1 MKKFKSRITFSI
13 LIVVLIGIFFVSYNF
28 LTNNKFNNKLKY
40 DNSNIKD
47 PAAPRIDDP
56 IELGDNEE
64 ELKKKIINLPT
75 NTKYVGFETEPDTAT
90 KGDKTVNL
98 NVVFNDNTYKKYTLN
113 YKVYEVKWVKPKI
126 EADVKTQTVR
136 DGDTINNV
144 TWTAENI
151 SNSYDHTNYVINKVN
166 PMLANYILNPHT
178 LVYDSFTAPG
188 GQGTLRAK
196 ININWRNNEEEQR
209 VIEIVNYTAYE
220 QNYDF
225 TESKTK
231 LIVNRD
237 TDNDGRIDSEDD
249 DDDDDGFTDEQEK
262 LYGSNPKDAKSK
274 PNQAALYKINV
285 LQKKPLK
292 YYVNDTPNVLD
303 AITSDKALNNVN
315 KIKKITVKQ
324 DITTDQ
330 KGEKIA
336 KVEFEFEDCST
347 LEVEVIAKV
356 FEKEIV
362 APKLLVSRDSQ
373 EVIEGKTIQD
383 VIFNRESVDTAGS
396 EYVDK
401 KIDDV
406 INQTLTFKS
415 SLLPISPSAT
425 VKENTQAKDYSSPVN
440 ANTMYPTST
449 VYSNAQWGN
458 NERATFVLEG
468 EIEYKTKG
476 TVKKQSIITLLRDT
490 DKDGTPDETDDDDDG
505 DGVSDED
512 EKNKYHTDPK
522 DSTSKPTEAELHGNE
537 VTTKE
542 FTIYENDPINIL
554 DGITLMPSGAT
565 KKIIKNVDN
574 TTKGLKEG
582 EVEVTFK
589 DNSKKTYKIKVKVY
603 KKVYVRP
610 KLVVK
615 ENANNEVVEGKS
627 IQTIKFG
634 LEEPTNLGKDNEQYI
649 ERIRDNPT
657 LSGAT
662 SSTEDL
668 DKLVTGLNS
677 DLNPN
682 VSIDVSGK
690 PIINWLTDN
699 TKERIQVNL
708 KATLTSDHD
717 PTPEEVT
724 TSFTVL
730 RDTDKDGTA
739 DEIDDDDDGDGV
751 SDEDER
757 RTGHNPKNPADKPT
771 KAELDNTIINTKVLR
786 TYVNEPIDLKEGLI
800 NQPFNTTL
808 ELGSNADFSTKGSTS
823 GTVKVKYSDGS
834 FKTVKVNVNVFE
846 KRYIKPN
853 VTATPSTQN
862 VIESKNITEV
872 ALNKSTVNGSIDN
885 ENYIEYIV
893 DNVVSEGFD
902 NLNGLTFDNNQ
913 LKGKLNLTWANNNE
927 ENKTVTLTHKIKYQ
941 HLPDTDTTVKFN
953 VDRDTDG
960 DGIKDSEDDDD
971 DGDGFTDQEEK
982 DNNSDPKDSS
992 SIPSQADIYKLRHLK
1007 TKKLRAYVGDT
1018 VDIKQGITSPLTG
1031 HNIEKLSIFKNTNT
1045 SVKGDDKPGT
1055 VRITFKDSSHL
1066 DVEIF
1071 TDVYE
1076 KQYIKG
1082 NLIAS
1087 PDNQTAIEKKHIN
1100 QVIFQVNK
1108 VNENI
1113 DEDNNIEYIPD
1124 EIESNT
1130 VETQNATNLA
1140 VTDISNTLTIGKL
1153 VTGIPN
1159 ITWPNNIDE
1168 EKTITVTNKIKYK
1181 HLGTDEKTV
1190 NIKILRDTDGDSTPD
1205 KLDEDDDDDGYTD
1218 DEEKAAGTDPKD
1230 PTSKPNNATT
1240 GKVITQILKGYVG
1253 DNLDEKLAIKSKP
1266 ENGTLEVIKEF
1277 DTTSKGQKEGTVRV
1291 KYPDNSFKD
1300 YKVLANIYEKQYLI
1314 HDVSVENDNQRVTEG
1329 KNITPINVNKT
1340 LNGTPGIDT
1349 DQYIEKMVDPL
1360 NNENYDKLYNLTNSS
1375 NVLSGKVKIADWQEK
1390 EETRNITIN
1399 YTRDYLHHGS
1409 LTTPIHLTV
1418 DRDTDNDEIPDKD
1431 DDDDDGDGVSD
1442 ADEKRT
1448 GHDPKNPADKPT
1460 KAELDNTVININNGL
1475 ETMVNKP
1482 IDITTAV
1489 INKPAGTT
1497 VHIKTPVDFSTKG
1510 PKTGVVE
1517 IRYSDGSKKEY
1528 NVPVKVYDLEYVKPS
1543 VTVTNSNTNVLEGKP
1558 IQNIKFNKTAPD
1570 LTTDEINFIKKKL
1583 DQTVSEDINITGA
1596 NINKSTDEVNG
1607 IPTVNWV
1614 GQEESKTVVVK
1625 KVITYEHLPKTEVST
1640 VFTIDRDTDNDG
1652 TADKDDDDDDGDGVS
1667 DADEI
1672 KTGHDPKDP
1681 TDKPTKAELDESL
1694 ITKQTLEAYV
1704 GDNVDITTGITNKPA
1719 NTTLEVVTPVTTT
1732 SKGLKQGIVKV
1743 KYPDGSFKNVTIDVK
1758 IYQKEYV
1765 KPIINVNNSNS
1776 PIIDKHAIQDI
1787 TFTKVNPEVGK
1798 NDITYVEKILD
1809 TETTNTVS
1817 NLNGLTYS
1825 ADKISGNVTVNWIGQ
1840 EESKTITLTNT
1851 RTYAH
1856 LPSTTTTTSIVVNR
1870 DTDNDG
1876 TIDSEDDDDDGDGI
1890 SDADETR
1897 TGHDPKNPA
1906 DKPTQSELDHANIVS
1921 NVLNVEVNDPVDI
1934 TTAITNKPAGTTVRV
1949 KTPVSTTIKGQ
1960 KTGVVEIVYPDNSVK
1975 EVPVKVNVYEVKYL
1989 VPNVTVTNPNT
2000 EVIEPDNIK
2009 DVNINVSEV
2018 NERVDEVNF
2027 IKYKKDELLSE
2038 TITNLNGLTNDSNRK
2053 LSGKFNY
2060 IFTGNEET
2068 KVIDMPYT
2076 RVYRHNPPTVK
2087 NIKIKLLRDTDKD
2100 KIPDIRDDDKDG
2112 DGYSNAIEI
2121 AKGSDPYDPNSVPSL
2136 TKKEQLDELI
2146 KKLEKLIDDTKKN
2159 PYDNK
2164 NKTDVD
2170 HLKNETLPDKENKKN
2185 DIKNSY
2191 NNSTPD
2197 SEIEKKKKEVQK
2209 HIDDINKEINK
2220 LRDKANFEELDKE
2233 KAKPI
2238 EEDLYTPETVK
2249 PLKDKIEE
2257 ANKMNRDTS
2266 TQQEVDDMT
2275 RIIKDLRDKLELD
2288 KKKLKDKID
2297 ELDKKIDDG
2306 KCLSEECKKTSEKA
2320 KNGYNN
2326 PNLTKDEYV
2335 QLINEINAVLQK
2347 NDNIKNPR
2355 TSSSQFI
2362 IVIIASLILVVGYIM
2377 LKTKKSYLR

>member
-64 ELKKKIINLPT
+64 EVKKKIINYPMGE
-75 NTKYVGFETEPDTAT
+75 KYVGFETMPDTAT
-90 KGDKTVNL
+90 KGDKTVVL
-98 NVVFNDNTYKKYTLN
+98 NVVMTDGTYRKYTIN
-113 YKVYEVKWVKPKI
+113 YKVYEVEWVKPNI
-126 EADVKTQTVR
+126 ESDIKTQTVR
-136 DGDTINNV
+136 DGATINNV
-144 TWTAENI
+144 TWTVENI
-151 SNSYDHTNYVINKVN
+151 SNTYDHANYKIKKVN
-166 PMLANYILNPHT
+166 PILANYVLNPNILLYT
-178 LVYDSFTAPG
+178 SFTAPG
-188 GQGTLRAK
+188 GQGTLSGK
-196 ININWRNNEEEQR
+196 ISVNWRNDEEEQR
-209 VIEIVNYTAYE
+209 TIEIVNYTAYE
-220 QNYDF
+220 QNHDF

-249 DDDDDGFTDEQEK
+249 DDDDDGYTDEQER
-262 LYGSNPKDAKSK
+262 LYGSNPKDAQSK

-285 LQKKPLK
+285 LQKKTLK
-292 YYVNDTPNVLD
+292 YYVNDIPNVLD
-303 AITSDKALNNVN
+303 AITSDKALNNAN

-347 LEVEVIAKV
+347 LEVEVIARV

-383 VIFNRESVDTAGS
+383 VIFNREIVDTTGS

-401 KIDDV
+401 KIDDIV
-406 INQTLTFKS
+406 NQTLTFKS
-415 SLLPISPSAT
+415 SLLPISPLDT
-425 VKENTQAKDYSSPVN
+425 IKENTQLQDYSSPVN
-440 ANTMYPTST
+440 ANTMYPST
-449 VYSNAQWGN
+449 TAYNSVQWGN
-458 NERATFVLEG
+458 NERATFILEG
-468 EIEYKTKG
+468 KIVYKTKG
-476 TVKKQSIITLLRDT
+476 TVQKQSIITLLRDT

-610 KLVVK
+610 KLVIK
-615 ENANNEVVEGKS
+615 ENTNNEVLEGKS

-662 SSTEDL
+662 VSTEDL

-682 VSIDVSGK
+682 VSIDVSGN
-690 PIINWLTDN
+690 PIIDWLNDN

-739 DEIDDDDDGDGV
+739 DEIGDDDDGDGV

-757 RTGHNPKNPADKPT
+757 RTGHNPKNPSDKPT
-771 KAELDNTIINTKVLR
+771 KAELDNTVINTKVLR

-808 ELGSNADFSTKGSTS
+808 ELGDNADFSTKGSTS

-846 KRYIKPN
+846 KRYIKPD
-853 VTATPSTQN
+853 VTVTPSTQN

-872 ALNKSTVNGSIDN
+872 ALYKSTVNGSIDN

-902 NLNGLTFDNNQ
+902 NLNGLIFDNNQ
-913 LKGKLNLTWANNNE
+913 LKGKLNITWANNNE

-941 HLPDTDTTVKFN
+941 HLSDTDTTVKFN

-982 DNNSDPKDSS
+982 DHNSDPKDSS

-1031 HNIEKLSIFKNTNT
+1031 YNIEKVSIFKNTNT

-1066 DVEIF
+1066 DVEIL

-1130 VETQNATNLA
+1130 VETQNSTNLA

-1159 ITWPNNIDE
+1159 ITWPNNTDE
-1168 EKTITVTNKIKYK
+1168 DKTITVTNKIKYK
-1181 HLGTDEKTV
+1181 HLGIDEKTV
-1190 NIKILRDTDGDSTPD
+1190 NIKILRDTDSDSTPD
-1205 KLDEDDDDDGYTD
+1205 TLDEDDDDDGYTD
-1218 DEEKAAGTDPKD
+1218 DEEIAAGTDPKD

-1253 DNLDEKLAIKSKP
+1253 DDLDEKLAIKSKP

-1340 LNGTPGIDT
+1340 VNGTPGIDT

-1360 NNENYDKLYNLTNSS
+1360 NNENYDKLYNLANSS
-1375 NVLSGKVKIADWQEK
+1375 NVLSGKVKIADWQAK

-1418 DRDTDNDEIPDKD
+1418 DRDTDNDGIPDKD

-1442 ADEKRT
+1442 ADETRT
-1448 GHDPKNPADKPT
+1448 GHDQKNPADKPT

-1543 VTVTNSNTNVLEGKP
+1543 VTVTNGNTNVLEGKP

-1596 NINKSTDEVNG
+1596 NINKATDEVNG
-1607 IPTVNWV
+1607 IPTVNWI

-1667 DADEI
+1667 DADET
-1672 KTGHDPKDP
+1672 KTGHNPKDP

-1719 NTTLEVVTPVTTT
+1719 
-1732 SKGLKQGIVKV
+1732 
-1743 KYPDGSFKNVTIDVK
+1743 
-1758 IYQKEYV
+1758 
-1765 KPIINVNNSNS
+1765 
-1776 PIIDKHAIQDI
+1776 
-1787 TFTKVNPEVGK
+1787 
-1798 NDITYVEKILD
+1798 
-1809 TETTNTVS
+1809 
-1817 NLNGLTYS
+1817 
-1825 ADKISGNVTVNWIGQ
+1825 
-1840 EESKTITLTNT
+1840 
-1851 RTYAH
+1851 
-1856 LPSTTTTTSIVVNR
+1856 
-1870 DTDNDG
+1870 
-1876 TIDSEDDDDDGDGI
+1876 
-1890 SDADETR
+1890 
-1897 TGHDPKNPA
+1897 
-1906 DKPTQSELDHANIVS
+1906 
-1921 NVLNVEVNDPVDI
+1921 
-1934 TTAITNKPAGTTVRV
+1934 GTTVRV
-1949 KTPVSTTIKGQ
+1949 KTPVSTTTKGQ

-2038 TITNLNGLTNDSNRK
+2038 TITNLKGLTNDSNRK

-2159 PYDNK
+2159 SYDNK

-2191 NNSTPD
+2191 NISTPD

-2238 EEDLYTPETVK
+2238 EEDFYTPETVK

>member
-64 ELKKKIINLPT
+64 EVKKKIINYPMGE
-75 NTKYVGFETEPDTAT
+75 KYVGFETMPDTAT
-90 KGDKTVNL
+90 KGDKTVVL
-98 NVVFNDNTYKKYTLN
+98 NVVMTDGTYRKYTIN
-113 YKVYEVKWVKPKI
+113 YKVYEVEWVKPNI
-126 EADVKTQTVR
+126 ESDIKTQTVR
-136 DGDTINNV
+136 DGATINNV
-144 TWTAENI
+144 TWTVENI
-151 SNSYDHTNYVINKVN
+151 SNTYDHANYKIKKVN
-166 PMLANYILNPHT
+166 PILANYVLNPNILLYT
-178 LVYDSFTAPG
+178 SFTAPG
-188 GQGTLRAK
+188 GQGTLSGK
-196 ININWRNNEEEQR
+196 ISVNWRNDEEEQR
-209 VIEIVNYTAYE
+209 TIEIVNYTAYE
-220 QNYDF
+220 QNHDF

-249 DDDDDGFTDEQEK
+249 DDDDDGYTDEQER
-262 LYGSNPKDAKSK
+262 LYGSNPKDAQSK

-285 LQKKPLK
+285 LQKKTLK
-292 YYVNDTPNVLD
+292 YYVNDIPNVLD
-303 AITSDKALNNVN
+303 AITSDKALNNAN

-347 LEVEVIAKV
+347 LEVEVIARV

-383 VIFNRESVDTAGS
+383 VIFNREIVDTTGS

-401 KIDDV
+401 KIDDIV
-406 INQTLTFKS
+406 NQTLTFKS
-415 SLLPISPSAT
+415 SLLPISPLDT
-425 VKENTQAKDYSSPVN
+425 IKENTQLQDYSSPVN
-440 ANTMYPTST
+440 ANTMYPST
-449 VYSNAQWGN
+449 TAYNSVQWGN
-458 NERATFVLEG
+458 NERATFILEG
-468 EIEYKTKG
+468 KIVYKTKG
-476 TVKKQSIITLLRDT
+476 TVQKQSIITLLRDT

-565 KKIIKNVDN
+565 KKIIKNVDD

-610 KLVVK
+610 KLVIK
-615 ENANNEVVEGKS
+615 ENTNNEVLEGKS

-662 SSTEDL
+662 VSTEDL

-682 VSIDVSGK
+682 VSIDVSGN
-690 PIINWLTDN
+690 PIIDWLNDN

-739 DEIDDDDDGDGV
+739 DEIGDDDDGDGV

-757 RTGHNPKNPADKPT
+757 RTGHNPKNPSDKPT
-771 KAELDNTIINTKVLR
+771 KAELDNTVINTKVLR

-808 ELGSNADFSTKGSTS
+808 ELGDNADFSTKGSTS

-846 KRYIKPN
+846 KRYIKPD
-853 VTATPSTQN
+853 VTVTPSTQN

-872 ALNKSTVNGSIDN
+872 ALYKSTVNGSIDN

-902 NLNGLTFDNNQ
+902 NLNGLIFDNNQ
-913 LKGKLNLTWANNNE
+913 LKGKLNITWANNNE

-941 HLPDTDTTVKFN
+941 HLSDTDTTVKFN

-982 DNNSDPKDSS
+982 DHNSDPKDSS

-1031 HNIEKLSIFKNTNT
+1031 YNIEKVSIFKNTNT

-1066 DVEIF
+1066 DVEIL

-1130 VETQNATNLA
+1130 VETQNSTNLA

-1159 ITWPNNIDE
+1159 ITWPNNTDE
-1168 EKTITVTNKIKYK
+1168 DKTITVTNKIKYK
-1181 HLGTDEKTV
+1181 HLGIDEKTV
-1190 NIKILRDTDGDSTPD
+1190 NIKILRDTDSDSTPD
-1205 KLDEDDDDDGYTD
+1205 TLDEDDDDDGYTD
-1218 DEEKAAGTDPKD
+1218 DEEIAAGTDPKD

-1253 DNLDEKLAIKSKP
+1253 DDLDEKLAIKSKP

-1340 LNGTPGIDT
+1340 VNGTPGIDT

-1360 NNENYDKLYNLTNSS
+1360 NNENYDKLYNLANSS
-1375 NVLSGKVKIADWQEK
+1375 NVLSGKVKIADWQAK

-1418 DRDTDNDEIPDKD
+1418 DRDTDNDGIPDKD

-1442 ADEKRT
+1442 ADETRT
-1448 GHDPKNPADKPT
+1448 GHDQKNPADKPT

-1543 VTVTNSNTNVLEGKP
+1543 VTVTNGNTNVLEGKP

-1596 NINKSTDEVNG
+1596 NINKATDEVNG
-1607 IPTVNWV
+1607 IPTVNWI

-1667 DADEI
+1667 DADET
-1672 KTGHDPKDP
+1672 KTGHNPKDP

-1732 SKGLKQGIVKV
+1732 SKGLKQGVVKV

-1758 IYQKEYV
+1758 VYQKEYV

-1787 TFTKVNPEVGK
+1787 TFTKVNPEVGN
-1798 NDITYVEKILD
+1798 NDTTYVEKILD
-1809 TETTNTVS
+1809 IETTNTVS

-1825 ADKISGNVTVNWIGQ
+1825 SDKISGNVTVNWIGQ
-1840 EESKTITLTNT
+1840 EESKMITLTNT

-1856 LPSTTTTTSIVVNR
+1856 LASTTTTTSIVVNR

-1876 TIDSEDDDDDGDGI
+1876 TADKDDDDDDGDGI

-1921 NVLNVEVNDPVDI
+1921 NVLNVEINDPVDI
-1934 TTAITNKPAGTTVRV
+1934 TTGITNKPAGTTVRV
-1949 KTPVSTTIKGQ
+1949 KTPVSTTTKGQ

-2038 TITNLNGLTNDSNRK
+2038 TITNLKGLTNDSNRK

-2159 PYDNK
+2159 SYDNK

-2191 NNSTPD
+2191 NISTPD

-2238 EEDLYTPETVK
+2238 EEDFYTPETVK

>member
-1 MKKFKSRITFSI
+1 
-13 LIVVLIGIFFVSYNF
+13 
-28 LTNNKFNNKLKY
+28 
-40 DNSNIKD
+40 
-47 PAAPRIDDP
+47 
-56 IELGDNEE
+56 
-64 ELKKKIINLPT
+64 
-75 NTKYVGFETEPDTAT
+75 
-90 KGDKTVNL
+90 
-98 NVVFNDNTYKKYTLN
+98 
-113 YKVYEVKWVKPKI
+113 
-126 EADVKTQTVR
+126 
-136 DGDTINNV
+136 
-144 TWTAENI
+144 
-151 SNSYDHTNYVINKVN
+151 
-166 PMLANYILNPHT
+166 
-178 LVYDSFTAPG
+178 
-188 GQGTLRAK
+188 
-196 ININWRNNEEEQR
+196 
-209 VIEIVNYTAYE
+209 
-220 QNYDF
+220 
-225 TESKTK
+225 
-231 LIVNRD
+231 
-237 TDNDGRIDSEDD
+237 
-249 DDDDDGFTDEQEK
+249 
-262 LYGSNPKDAKSK
+262 
-274 PNQAALYKINV
+274 
-285 LQKKPLK
+285 
-292 YYVNDTPNVLD
+292 
-303 AITSDKALNNVN
+303 
-315 KIKKITVKQ
+315 
-324 DITTDQ
+324 
-330 KGEKIA
+330 
-336 KVEFEFEDCST
+336 
-347 LEVEVIAKV
+347 
-356 FEKEIV
+356 
-362 APKLLVSRDSQ
+362 
-373 EVIEGKTIQD
+373 
-383 VIFNRESVDTAGS
+383 
-396 EYVDK
+396 
-401 KIDDV
+401 
-406 INQTLTFKS
+406 
-415 SLLPISPSAT
+415 
-425 VKENTQAKDYSSPVN
+425 
-440 ANTMYPTST
+440 
-449 VYSNAQWGN
+449 
-458 NERATFVLEG
+458 
-468 EIEYKTKG
+468 
-476 TVKKQSIITLLRDT
+476 
-490 DKDGTPDETDDDDDG
+490 
-505 DGVSDED
+505 
-512 EKNKYHTDPK
+512 
-522 DSTSKPTEAELHGNE
+522 
-537 VTTKE
+537 
-542 FTIYENDPINIL
+542 
-554 DGITLMPSGAT
+554 
-565 KKIIKNVDN
+565 
-574 TTKGLKEG
+574 
-582 EVEVTFK
+582 
-589 DNSKKTYKIKVKVY
+589 
-603 KKVYVRP
+603 
-610 KLVVK
+610 
-615 ENANNEVVEGKS
+615 
-627 IQTIKFG
+627 
-634 LEEPTNLGKDNEQYI
+634 
-649 ERIRDNPT
+649 
-657 LSGAT
+657 
-662 SSTEDL
+662 
-668 DKLVTGLNS
+668 
-677 DLNPN
+677 
-682 VSIDVSGK
+682 
-690 PIINWLTDN
+690 
-699 TKERIQVNL
+699 
-708 KATLTSDHD
+708 
-717 PTPEEVT
+717 
-724 TSFTVL
+724 
-730 RDTDKDGTA
+730 
-739 DEIDDDDDGDGV
+739 
-751 SDEDER
+751 
-757 RTGHNPKNPADKPT
+757 
-771 KAELDNTIINTKVLR
+771 
-786 TYVNEPIDLKEGLI
+786 
-800 NQPFNTTL
+800 
-808 ELGSNADFSTKGSTS
+808 
-823 GTVKVKYSDGS
+823 
-834 FKTVKVNVNVFE
+834 
-846 KRYIKPN
+846 
-853 VTATPSTQN
+853 
-862 VIESKNITEV
+862 
-872 ALNKSTVNGSIDN
+872 
-885 ENYIEYIV
+885 
-893 DNVVSEGFD
+893 
-902 NLNGLTFDNNQ
+902 
-913 LKGKLNLTWANNNE
+913 
-927 ENKTVTLTHKIKYQ
+927 
-941 HLPDTDTTVKFN
+941 
-953 VDRDTDG
+953 
-960 DGIKDSEDDDD
+960 
-971 DGDGFTDQEEK
+971 
-982 DNNSDPKDSS
+982 
-992 SIPSQADIYKLRHLK
+992 
-1007 TKKLRAYVGDT
+1007 
-1018 VDIKQGITSPLTG
+1018 
-1031 HNIEKLSIFKNTNT
+1031 
-1045 SVKGDDKPGT
+1045 
-1055 VRITFKDSSHL
+1055 
-1066 DVEIF
+1066 
-1071 TDVYE
+1071 
-1076 KQYIKG
+1076 
-1082 NLIAS
+1082 
-1087 PDNQTAIEKKHIN
+1087 
-1100 QVIFQVNK
+1100 
-1108 VNENI
+1108 
-1113 DEDNNIEYIPD
+1113 
-1124 EIESNT
+1124 
-1130 VETQNATNLA
+1130 
-1140 VTDISNTLTIGKL
+1140 
-1153 VTGIPN
+1153 
-1159 ITWPNNIDE
+1159 
-1168 EKTITVTNKIKYK
+1168 
-1181 HLGTDEKTV
+1181 
-1190 NIKILRDTDGDSTPD
+1190 
-1205 KLDEDDDDDGYTD
+1205 
-1218 DEEKAAGTDPKD
+1218 
-1230 PTSKPNNATT
+1230 
-1240 GKVITQILKGYVG
+1240 
-1253 DNLDEKLAIKSKP
+1253 
-1266 ENGTLEVIKEF
+1266 
-1277 DTTSKGQKEGTVRV
+1277 
-1291 KYPDNSFKD
+1291 
-1300 YKVLANIYEKQYLI
+1300 
-1314 HDVSVENDNQRVTEG
+1314 
-1329 KNITPINVNKT
+1329 
-1340 LNGTPGIDT
+1340 
-1349 DQYIEKMVDPL
+1349 MVDPL
-1360 NNENYDKLYNLTNSS
+1360 NNENYDKLYNLINSS
-1375 NVLSGKVKIADWQEK
+1375 NVLSGKVKIADWQAK

-1418 DRDTDNDEIPDKD
+1418 DRDTDNDGIPDKD

-1442 ADEKRT
+1442 ADETRT
-1448 GHDPKNPADKPT
+1448 GHNPKDPTDKPT

-1517 IRYSDGSKKEY
+1517 IKYSDGSKKEY

-1667 DADEI
+1667 DADET
-1672 KTGHDPKDP
+1672 KTGHNPKDP

-1694 ITKQTLEAYV
+1694 ITKQTLEAYL

-1732 SKGLKQGIVKV
+1732 SKGLKQGVVKV
-1743 KYPDGSFKNVTIDVK
+1743 KYPDGSFKNVPIDVK
-1758 IYQKEYV
+1758 VYQKEYV

-1798 NDITYVEKILD
+1798 NDTTYVEKILD

-1949 KTPVSTTIKGQ
+1949 KTPVSTTTKGQ

-2018 NERVDEVNF
+2018 NERVDEANF

-2185 DIKNSY
+2185 EIKNSY
-2191 NNSTPD
+2191 NISTPD

-2238 EEDLYTPETVK
+2238 EENLYTPETVK

>member
-64 ELKKKIINLPT
+64 EVKKKIINYPMGE
-75 NTKYVGFETEPDTAT
+75 KYVGFETMPDTAT
-90 KGDKTVNL
+90 KGDKTVVL
-98 NVVFNDNTYKKYTLN
+98 NVVMTDGTYRKYTIN
-113 YKVYEVKWVKPKI
+113 YKVYEVEWVKPNI
-126 EADVKTQTVR
+126 ESDIKTQTVR
-136 DGDTINNV
+136 DGSTINNV
-144 TWTAENI
+144 TWTVENI
-151 SNSYDHTNYVINKVN
+151 SNTYDHANYKIKKVN
-166 PMLANYILNPHT
+166 LILANYILNPHT

-209 VIEIVNYTAYE
+209 TIEIVNYTAYE
-220 QNYDF
+220 QNHDF

-237 TDNDGRIDSEDD
+237 TDNDGRIDSEDE
-249 DDDDDGFTDEQEK
+249 DDDDDGYTDEQER
-262 LYGSNPKDAKSK
+262 LYGSNPKDAQSK

-285 LQKKPLK
+285 LQKKTLK

-303 AITSDKALNNVN
+303 AITSDKVLNNAN

-336 KVEFEFEDCST
+336 KIEFEFEDCST
-347 LEVEVIAKV
+347 LEVEVIARV
-356 FEKEIV
+356 FEKEII

-383 VIFNRESVDTAGS
+383 VIFNREIVDTTGS

-401 KIDDV
+401 KIDDIV
-406 INQTLTFKS
+406 NQTLTFKS
-415 SLLPISPSAT
+415 SLLPISPLDT
-425 VKENTQAKDYSSPVN
+425 IKENTQLQDYSSPVN
-440 ANTMYPTST
+440 ANVMYPST
-449 VYSNAQWGN
+449 TAYNSVQWGN

-565 KKIIKNVDN
+565 KKIVKNVDN
-574 TTKGLKEG
+574 TIKGLKEG

-615 ENANNEVVEGKS
+615 ENTNNEVLEGKS

-657 LSGAT
+657 LSGAIG
-662 SSTEDL
+662 STEDL

-682 VSIDVSGK
+682 VSIDVSGN
-690 PIINWLTDN
+690 PIIDWLTDN

-751 SDEDER
+751 RDEDER

-771 KAELDNTIINTKVLR
+771 KAELDNTVINTKVLR

-808 ELGSNADFSTKGSTS
+808 ELGDNADFSTKGSTS

-834 FKTVKVNVNVFE
+834 FKTFKVNVNVFE

-862 VIESKNITEV
+862 IIESKNITEV
-872 ALNKSTVNGSIDN
+872 TLDKSTVNSSIDN

-927 ENKTVTLTHKIKYQ
+927 ENKTITLTHKIKYQ

-1031 HNIEKLSIFKNTNT
+1031 HNIEKVSIFTNTNT

-1066 DVEIF
+1066 DVEIL

-1087 PDNQTAIEKKHIN
+1087 PDNQTAIEKNHIN

-1130 VETQNATNLA
+1130 VETQNATDLA

-1159 ITWPNNIDE
+1159 ITWANNTDE
-1168 EKTITVTNKIKYK
+1168 DKTITVTNKIKYK
-1181 HLGTDEKTV
+1181 HLGIDEKTV

-1205 KLDEDDDDDGYTD
+1205 TLDEDDDDDGYTD
-1218 DEEKAAGTDPKD
+1218 DEEIAAGTDPKD
-1230 PTSKPNNATT
+1230 STSKPNNATT
-1240 GKVITQILKGYVG
+1240 GKVKTQILKGYVG
-1253 DNLDEKLAIKSKP
+1253 DDLDEKLAIKSKP

-1340 LNGTPGIDT
+1340 VNGTPGIDT

-1360 NNENYDKLYNLTNSS
+1360 NNENYDKLYNLANSS
-1375 NVLSGKVKIADWQEK
+1375 NVLSGKVKIADWQAK

-1418 DRDTDNDEIPDKD
+1418 DRDTDNDGIPDKD

-1442 ADEKRT
+1442 ADETRT
-1448 GHDPKNPADKPT
+1448 GHDQKNPADKPT

-1543 VTVTNSNTNVLEGKP
+1543 VTVTNSNTNVLEGKT
-1558 IQNIKFNKTAPD
+1558 IQNIKFNKTAPN

-1596 NINKSTDEVNG
+1596 NINKATDEVNG
-1607 IPTVNWV
+1607 IPTVNWI

-1672 KTGHDPKDP
+1672 KTGHNPKDP

-1732 SKGLKQGIVKV
+1732 SKGLKQGVVKV

-1758 IYQKEYV
+1758 VYQKEYV

-1798 NDITYVEKILD
+1798 NDTTYVEKILD

-1825 ADKISGNVTVNWIGQ
+1825 SDKISGNVTVNWIGQ

-1890 SDADETR
+1890 SDADETK

-1949 KTPVSTTIKGQ
+1949 KTPVSTTTKGP

-2018 NERVDEVNF
+2018 NERVDEANF

-2121 AKGSDPYDPNSVPSL
+2121 AKGSDPYDPNSVPTL